1 MVDGVVVVDHTVNVL
16 GRRTLKKKSNNEKVK
31 RLKRKC
37 MFKNINNQ
45 RNNKIE
51 VVFGRRER
59 ESEKT
64 LASITNRGPEHCGRR
79 TIWRIKQLR
88 N

>member
-1 MVDGVVVVDHTVNVL
+1 MVDGGGVVDHTVNVL

-59 ESEKT
+59 ERELWLLSPIAAQNTVGAARYGE
-64 LASITNRGPEHCGRR
+64 
-79 TIWRIKQLR
+79 
-88 N
+88 